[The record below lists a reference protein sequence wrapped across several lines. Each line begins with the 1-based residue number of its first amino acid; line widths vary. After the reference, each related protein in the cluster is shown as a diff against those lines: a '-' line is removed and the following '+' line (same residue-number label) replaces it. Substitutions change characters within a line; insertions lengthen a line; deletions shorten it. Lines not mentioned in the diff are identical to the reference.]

1 MKAFPHVYRVAAS
14 ASVVGEVLLS
24 CEGLTPLPSAPPLEF
39 DGPGDRWSPE
49 TLLVAAIADCF
60 VLTFRAIARANRM
73 GWLALDC
80 DVTGTLEREQGNSRF
95 TTYLVHARLTVPAG
109 ADVAQARAA
118 LEKAEHGCLISN
130 SLNGIVKLD
139 SEVEVG

>member
-14 ASVVGEVLLS
+14 AAVVGEVVLS
-24 CEGLTPLPSAPPLEF
+24 CAGLTPLPSAPPLEF

-60 VLTFRAIARANRM
+60 VLTFRAIARASRM
-73 GWLALDC
+73 DWLTLAC

-95 TTYLVHARLTVPAG
+95 TTYLVHAKLTVPAG
-109 ADVAQARAA
+109 VDAAQAKVI

-139 SEVEVG
+139 AEVVVG

>member
-1 MKAFPHVYRVAAS
+1 M
-14 ASVVGEVLLS
+14 
-24 CEGLTPLPSAPPLEF
+24 PSAPPLEF

-60 VLTFRAIARANRM
+60 VLTFRAIARASRM
-73 GWLALDC
+73 NWLALDC

-95 TTYLVHARLTVPAG
+95 TTYLVHARLTVPVG
-109 ADVAQARAA
+109 VDVAQARAA